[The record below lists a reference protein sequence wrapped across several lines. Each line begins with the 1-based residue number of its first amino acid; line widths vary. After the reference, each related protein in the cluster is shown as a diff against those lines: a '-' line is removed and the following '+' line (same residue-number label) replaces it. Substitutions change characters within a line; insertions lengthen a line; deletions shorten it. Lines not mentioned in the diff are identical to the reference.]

1 MAELVIDPVTRISGI
16 AAIRVVTDEEG
27 NVEARFQAYG
37 YRGFEQIA
45 VGCHLDN
52 LLPLVSRICGR
63 DSVFHQVAVASAVEV
78 ATGTRPPQEAMN
90 VRLLALWAQL
100 FERHAVCLTVH
111 SLPDLLFPS
120 SDPGL
125 RNLVSIYR
133 VDEEVVRRLMALK
146 ALGTDV
152 LRQAG
157 GAAVHPVN
165 IRPGGAF
172 RTLSAEVRKELLGKL
187 DEAAP
192 LLMETGKLIKLLL
205 RRNEELVN
213 GLANLSAPSLALRGD
228 GSMELTGERI
238 AVSGA
243 DGVELAAYG
252 CQELAGKIK
261 ESNSRHSHVRH
272 AELEGVGPARV
283 GPLARL
289 NVNGGYGSPL
299 ADEEL
304 EEIKSQWGFPV
315 QRGLVGHALR
325 ILEMMHAWH
334 RMRELLQAEPLED
347 LGGGVQASAGKA
359 VGAVEA
365 PEGMLIYEVEVG
377 DDGLLK
383 RMSIVSPLQFNLHL
397 LERSLSES
405 AGSLLAGSEGESR
418 ATDLLQVA
426 VRSYAPCIPCGI
438 H

>member
-1 MAELVIDPVTRISGI
+1 MAELLIDPLTRITGN
-16 AAIRVVTDEEG
+16 AALRVVTDEEG
-27 NVEARFQAYG
+27 KVEVRLQAFG
-37 YRGFEQIA
+37 YRGLEQAAI
-45 VGCHLDN
+45 GCHLDN
-52 LLPLVSRICGR
+52 LLPLVSRICGV
-63 DSVFHQVAVASAVEV
+63 DSLFHQVAAATAVEKAV
-78 ATGTRPPQEAMN
+78 GAQPPPEAIA
-90 VRLLALWAQL
+90 VRNLALWARL

-152 LRQAG
+152 MREAG

-165 IRPGGAF
+165 LRPGGVF
-172 RTLSAEVRKELLGKL
+172 RGLSSEARRGLLEKL

-192 LLMETGKLIKLLL
+192 LLVETGKLIKLLL

-213 GLANLSAPSLALRGD
+213 GLLNTPAPSLALRGT
-228 GSMELTGERI
+228 GSVELTGDLL
-238 AVSGA
+238 AVVGPE
-243 DGVELAAYG
+243 GGEAAVFE
-252 CQELAGKIK
+252 CREVAGKVR
-261 ESNSRHSHVRH
+261 ESNSGHSHVRN

-289 NVNGGYGSPL
+289 NVNGGYGSPI

-304 EEIKSQWGFPV
+304 EEIRSQWGFPV

-325 ILEMMHAWH
+325 ILEMMHAWQ
-334 RMRELLQAEPLED
+334 RMRELLQEEPQED
-347 LGGGVQASAGKA
+347 LGSGIEIAAGKA

-365 PEGMLIYEVEVG
+365 PEGTLIYELEIG
-377 DDGLLK
+377 DDGLL
-383 RMSIVSPLQFNLHL
+383 RRLGIVSPLQFNLSL

-405 AGSLLAGSEGESR
+405 AASLLGAPEGEGR
-418 ATDLLQVA
+418 AVDLLQMA
-426 VRSYAPCIPCGI
+426 VRAYAPCIPCGI